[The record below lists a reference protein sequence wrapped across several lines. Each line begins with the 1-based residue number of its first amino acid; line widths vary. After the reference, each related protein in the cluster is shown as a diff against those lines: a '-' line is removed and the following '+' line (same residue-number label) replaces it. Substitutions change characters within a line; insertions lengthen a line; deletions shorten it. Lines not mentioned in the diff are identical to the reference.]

1 MKKIRLINYN
11 SKRNKELY
19 LNEISEI
26 AGVFSRDDN
35 EFQTL
40 SLKKDCDQEE
50 MLNELVKFMELKA
63 RKRNFI
69 KIFIYASTAY
79 TKVLEKLGFIKRKV
93 FFDNE
98 DHKYFKM
105 FKVI

>member
-11 SKRNKELY
+11 DKSNKELY

-26 AGVFSRDDN
+26 AGIFSGDDN
-35 EFQTL
+35 ELLTL
-40 SLKKDCDQEE
+40 SLRKDCDQEE
-50 MLNELVKFMELKA
+50 ILNALVKSMERRAK
-63 RKRNFI
+63 KRNFI
-69 KIFIYASTAY
+69 KIFIYAGVAY

>member
-1 MKKIRLINYN
+1 MKKIRLVNYN
-11 SKRNKELY
+11 TKKNKNLY

-26 AGVFSRDDN
+26 TSILSGDDN
-35 EFQTL
+35 ELLTL
-40 SLKKDCDQEE
+40 SLNKDCDQEE
-50 MLNELVKFMELKA
+50 ILNELVKSMERRAK
-63 RKRNFI
+63 KRNFI

-79 TKVLEKLGFIKRKV
+79 TKVLGKLGFIKRKV

>member
-11 SKRNKELY
+11 NKSNKELY

-26 AGVFSRDDN
+26 AGIYSGDDN
-35 EFQTL
+35 ELLTL
-40 SLKKDCDQEE
+40 SLKKDSDQEE
-50 MLNELVKFMELKA
+50 ILNTLVKSMERRAK
-63 RKRNFI
+63 KRNFI

-79 TKVLEKLGFIKRKV
+79 TRILEKLGFIKRKV

-98 DHKYFKM
+98 NHKYFKM

>member
-11 SKRNKELY
+11 NNKELY

-26 AGVFSRDDN
+26 AGIFSGDDN
-35 EFQTL
+35 ELLTL
-40 SLKKDCDQEE
+40 SLRKDCDQEE
-50 MLNELVKFMELKA
+50 ILNELVKSMERRAK
-63 RKRNFI
+63 KRNFI
-69 KIFIYASTAY
+69 KIFIYAGVAY